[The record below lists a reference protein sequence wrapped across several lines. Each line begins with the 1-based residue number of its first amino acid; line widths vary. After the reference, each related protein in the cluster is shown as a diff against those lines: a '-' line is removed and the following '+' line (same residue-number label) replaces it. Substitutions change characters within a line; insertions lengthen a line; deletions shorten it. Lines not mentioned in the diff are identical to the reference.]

1 MKAIILILSLA
12 VAGQNLY
19 AQVNLEFETR
29 KSTYGDLQRYGAPA
43 PFVAR
48 FRLEKEP
55 APLDTVLVH
64 YSLTIV
70 KEHPLGLDTTWQMKI
85 EYQSRSV
92 ELIGDS
98 LFVWE
103 APHKIGD
110 TYEGTLKL
118 IPLRSGFQAIYIYRH
133 YTKPVAEAILRAN
146 GVSFEWCLD
155 QDGNVTFVGSSEGR
169 PVDCN
174 VMRVVYFD
182 EDGLAFRSG
191 DRRLHMFGYTGSI
204 QSLPAIGDTA
214 ELIVQLTVNRDL
226 PDGYDLDI
234 IGDCTKIVSGPKN
247 TGEAIFKGDTVEI
260 AITFVALPLRGPHKV
275 ILHFESLT
283 NPIKTMMI
291 PIAFAFG
298 EDGVMRYA
306 LENHISVPIEL
317 LPKGYRQRT
326 DADIM
331 ELRIKARSDR

>member
-1 MKAIILILSLA
+1 MKTIILILSLA
-12 VAGQNLY
+12 VTGQSLL
-19 AQVNLEFETR
+19 AQVSLEFETR

-48 FRLEKEP
+48 FRFKKEP

-85 EYQSRSV
+85 AYQSRNV

-103 APHKIGD
+103 APHKIGE

-118 IPLRSGFQAIYIYRH
+118 IPLRSGFTAIYIYRQ
-133 YTKPVAEAILRAN
+133 YTKPVAEGILMAN
-146 GVSFEWCLD
+146 GVSFEWCMD
-155 QDGNVTFVGSSEGR
+155 QDGNVAFIGSSEGR

-174 VMRVVYFD
+174 VMHVVFFD
-182 EDGLAFRSG
+182 DNEVVFRAGDGASIDYTTRLRS
-191 DRRLHMFGYTGSI
+191 I
-204 QSLPAIGDTA
+204 PAIGDTA
-214 ELIVQLTVNRDL
+214 VLSVQLTANMDS
-226 PDGYDLDI
+226 PMGYNLLVRGI
-234 IGDCTKIVSGPKN
+234 CAKILSGPE
-247 TGEAIFKGDTVEI
+247 TTSEAISKGDTIEVTI
-260 AITFVALPLRGPHKV
+260 SFIPLPLRGPHKIV
-275 ILHFESLT
+275 LHFESIT
-283 NPIKTMMI
+283 DPIRSMTI
-291 PIAFAFG
+291 PIAFVFG

-306 LENHISVPIEL
+306 YNGYVYVHPDV
-317 LPKGYRQRT
+317 LPKRYLEGRIEDNT
-326 DADIM
+326 